1 MNALARNSST
11 SNAQSLHELLSGLVT
26 DAVLTQVPDRRIK
39 GLSLDSRKLDHDFAF
54 IAVPGLQGHGIDY
67 ATQATKNGASVVLW
81 EPVGAR
87 VAPALPGTLVV
98 AIPQLTTLLGQVADR
113 FYGQPSAALK
123 IAAVTGTNGKS
134 TTAYLLADAAERCGL
149 PAGYSGT
156 VGYGRVSSLQSSTHT
171 TPDVVSVHRQV
182 AELRDAGAKIVGME
196 VSSHA
201 LDQARVAALRIDTA
215 VFTNLTRD
223 HLDYHGDMRSY
234 GAAKALL
241 FQTPLLRHRVINADD
256 AFGRDLL
263 TQSTTAAITTAYSIG
278 ASTDID
284 AARLLI
290 ARNVRLSASG
300 LELDITGTLGDDVLS
315 SPLLGRFN
323 AENLLAALAVLLGW
337 DVPMPIAVQALQQAA
352 APPGRMELMQSHN
365 KRAVIDYAHTP
376 DALEKSLG
384 VLKEHCH
391 GRVICVFGCGG
402 NRDPGKRAPM
412 GAIAARLADVVM
424 LTDDNPRNEDPDR
437 IIADIQSGMGRV
449 GAIVQRDRAQAIEQA
464 LQLATANDIVLIAGK
479 GHEDYQLVGNE
490 TRHFSDREVVS
501 ELLRRTV

>member
-1 MNALARNSST
+1 
-11 SNAQSLHELLSGLVT
+11 
-26 DAVLTQVPDRRIK
+26 
-39 GLSLDSRKLDHDFAF
+39 
-54 IAVPGLQGHGIDY
+54 
-67 ATQATKNGASVVLW
+67 VVLW
-81 EPVGAR
+81 EPIGQR
-87 VAPALPGTLVV
+87 VAPALPGTLII
-98 AIPQLTTLLGQVADR
+98 AIPQLSAILGQVADR
-113 FYGQPSAALK
+113 FYGQPSTALK

-156 VGYGRVSSLQSSTHT
+156 VGYGRIASLQTSTHT
-171 TPDVVSVHRQV
+171 TPDVVSVHRQM
-182 AELRDAGAKIVGME
+182 AQLRDADAKVVGME

-215 VFTNLTRD
+215 VFTNLSRD
-223 HLDYHGDMRSY
+223 HLDYHGDMQAY

-256 AFGRDLL
+256 AFGLELL
-263 TQSTTAAITTAYSIG
+263 NASTTAAITTVYSCG
-278 ASTDID
+278 TEVD
-284 AARLLI
+284 AARLLK
-290 ARNVRLSASG
+290 ARVRLSANG
-300 LELDITGTLGDDVLS
+300 LELDITGTLGDAVLS
-315 SPLLGRFN
+315 SSLLGRFN

-337 DVPMPIAVQALQQAA
+337 DIPMPIAVQALQQAV
-352 APPGRMELMQSHN
+352 APPGRMEMIQNHD

-384 VLKEHCH
+384 VLKDHCQ

-412 GAIAARLADVVM
+412 GAIAARLADVVL
-424 LTDDNPRNEDPDR
+424 LTNDNPRNEDPAR

-449 GAIVQRDRAQAIEQA
+449 GAIVQPDRAQAIEQA
-464 LQLATANDIVLIAGK
+464 LQLAKPNDIVLIAGK
-479 GHEDYQLVGNE
+479 GHEDYQIIGGE

-501 ELLRRTV
+501 ELLRRTA